1 MKIIIKQKKM
11 YDLTTIIFKYV
22 LLLFGLIGN
31 IIGMIIFLRK
41 STNKK
46 IANKSIYQA
55 LLFIDSIYL
64 FSQVIQDT
72 FDFFKLDLKLKSI
85 FLCKLRGYW
94 NFGIA
99 SIPIWFLVF
108 ITIERYVSIK
118 FYNFKLLKLKKFQLC
133 LIILIIIYNLILYLP
148 FVIFYNIF
156 SEIIIKIEKK
166 NETINYTILCDFE
179 DINILNTMFTIDI
192 INGTLL
198 PFIVIIIFSCLLI
211 YKIITNRIKALKM
224 LSEIIKKKL
233 FKDIRLSVSI
243 LAMNLSILL
252 MLPLSIANYYFYDLD
267 IFIYNIFCCISYS
280 YYCVD
285 FYVLFL
291 FNSNFKNEVLIMF
304 KIR

>member
-1 MKIIIKQKKM
+1 M
-11 YDLTTIIFKYV
+11 DNLFTIILKYI
-22 LLLFGLIGN
+22 LLLIGLIGN

-41 STNKK
+41 SRNKK
-46 IANKSIYQA
+46 IANKSVYQA

-72 FDFFKLDLKLKSI
+72 FDFLKLDLKLKSI

-118 FYNFKLLKLKKFQLC
+118 FNNFRLLKLKKFQLC

-148 FVIFYNIF
+148 FVIFYTIF
-156 SEIIIKIEKK
+156 QDIIIKINK

-179 DINILNTMFTIDI
+179 DVNILNTMFTIDV

-198 PFIVIIIFSCLLI
+198 PFIIIIIFSCLLI
-211 YKIITNRIKALKM
+211 YKIITTRIKALKM

-243 LAMNLSILL
+243 LAMNLSIFL

-291 FNSNFKNEVLIMF
+291 FNSNFKKEVLIMF